1 MNSKTG
7 PERLE
12 GVTGR
17 HWHGLDDGRIQ
28 CDVCP
33 RYCKFNEGQRGLCFV
48 RGRQEDAILLTT
60 YGRSSGFCVDPIEK
74 KPLNH
79 DGRCGDCGSTI
90 PGLFAPASHADFGSA
105 AATGPYPHFHRKG
118 QHVRASGH
126 DRRGRRCAAD
136 VYQVGG
142 PWTHRSRISCAR
154 RASRS

>member
-1 MNSKTG
+1 MNSMTG

-33 RYCKFNEGQRGLCFV
+33 RYCKLNEGQRGLCFV

-90 PGLFAPASHADFGSA
+90 PGLFAPRPGCW
-105 AATGPYPHFHRKG
+105 G
-118 QHVRASGH
+118 QHRMQIRIGGRDRAVPALS
-126 DRRGRRCAAD
+126 
-136 VYQVGG
+136 
-142 PWTHRSRISCAR
+142 
-154 RASRS
+154 